1 MGSSQEI
8 YMMEEME
15 QLEVESEGPKQEEK
29 EENPNRKVK
38 HTNREIDTMVNSL
51 IQDRRVI
58 AQSIANY
65 IYHSL
70 MRDNAISDSEETE
83 EKEDC
88 PKNLTK
94 QFEKKR

>member
-15 QLEVESEGPKQEEK
+15 QLEMEKEGSIQEER

-38 HTNREIDTMVNSL
+38 HTNREIDTMINSL
-51 IQDRRVI
+51 LQDRRVI
-58 AQSIANY
+58 AQSIANH

-70 MRDNAISDSEETE
+70 MRDNAILDSEDTE

-94 QFEKKR
+94 QFEKK